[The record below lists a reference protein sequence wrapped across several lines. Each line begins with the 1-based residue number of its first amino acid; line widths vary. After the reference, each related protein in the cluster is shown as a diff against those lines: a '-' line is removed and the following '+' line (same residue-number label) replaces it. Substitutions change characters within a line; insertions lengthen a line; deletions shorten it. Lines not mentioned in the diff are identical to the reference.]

1 MGNEQEEGG
10 VMVFYE
16 VGTYEQHEE
25 GFHAFFRTR
34 FEDKAEQV
42 KAWAEEYQAK
52 TPKWPTGESD
62 EKQVQYMD
70 LVRKIDDEFAELIG
84 KKFPISNYSKDMYSI
99 LINKAELDD

>member
-1 MGNEQEEGG
+1 
-10 VMVFYE
+10 MVFYE

-42 KAWAEEYQAK
+42 KAWAEEYQSK
-52 TPKWPTGESD
+52 TPKWPTD
-62 EKQVQYMD
+62 EIEENQLQYMD
-70 LVRKIDDEFAELIG
+70 LVQKLDDEFSELIG
-84 KKFPISNYSKDMYSI
+84 KKFSISNYSKELYSI